1 MARHFTVTLTSG
13 TNVGPYDIY
22 YDQINANNFAKLYG
36 TTNNADDLTL
46 AQVQGGVLVTVPNE
60 ASTLLLQNTNTTF
73 GTDCPSTT
81 VTYNIPGQPVP
92 TATPAP
98 TATPQPTAVPPT
110 ATPVVPTATPVVPT
124 PTPTVP
130 TPTVCRLMDQTPYTF
145 GYSASSFSDAC
156 EQSVTRTVYTTGNLP
171 FTGVVLYEDLAGCIT
186 ADPGFY
192 SNGTTY
198 FTVDQFGEITNT
210 TDCVAPTPVPPTVY
224 EVGART
230 DTGAPFIVS
239 ACGDTCDTA
248 LLTSASTFAN
258 VGVGTIIYSNVNG
271 TVLSGG
277 DTWYGIANSNGSPS
291 KVIQINNSGIV
302 TNDSICV
309 ETPTPTPA
317 LSCFCRTIVVSE
329 SLLDDGFGNDLYYV
343 YADCNGDLTQI
354 NLATAITPDVGDGNV
369 YVGVCASGASNMF
382 RYGPTGDAFV
392 GTEGMNV
399 ITSDT
404 VCTANRDCIPQLP
417 TPTSTPQP
425 TSTSAPATCT
435 EYTVTYPSNASNQFG
450 TWTYTCCDG
459 TSGSLTLGWDQ
470 DGIICAQDGTNITSP
485 QGGTLPQSTGGVCV
499 GCGDGAGPLN
509 CDSYYN
515 NSGQALTGINYYD
528 CDGNYIQDVTVELG
542 EDICASQTPTGGGA
556 GFLLYNGSCNGGGGA
571 IPVPTST
578 PAATPVTYTYWVSA
592 ARQNVTDFCEA
603 PGYTASTMITSAASS
618 INTLL
623 GQQVYD
629 SNGDPYIGGGFGTY
643 AFISTFQG
651 ENSLEPVTPKFVTI
665 DEFGNVDNVGNI
677 DCNGGGGEFIN
688 EV

>member
-22 YDQINANNFAKLYG
+22 YDQINTNNFAKLYG

-98 TATPQPTAVPPT
+98 TSTPQPTAVPPT
-110 ATPVVPTATPVVPT
+110 STPRPT
-124 PTPTVP
+124 
-130 TPTVCRLMDQTPYTF
+130 M
-145 GYSASSFSDAC
+145 
-156 EQSVTRTVYTTGNLP
+156 
-171 FTGVVLYEDLAGCIT
+171 
-186 ADPGFY
+186 
-192 SNGTTY
+192 
-198 FTVDQFGEITNT
+198 
-210 TDCVAPTPVPPTVY
+210 
-224 EVGART
+224 
-230 DTGAPFIVS
+230 
-239 ACGDTCDTA
+239 
-248 LLTSASTFAN
+248 
-258 VGVGTIIYSNVNG
+258 
-271 TVLSGG
+271 
-277 DTWYGIANSNGSPS
+277 
-291 KVIQINNSGIV
+291 
-302 TNDSICV
+302 
-309 ETPTPTPA
+309 A

-329 SLLDDGFGNDLYYV
+329 SLLQDGFGNDLYYV

-354 NLATAITPDVGDGNV
+354 NLATALKPDVGDGNS

-382 RYGPTGDAFV
+382 RYGPTDDAFV

-404 VCTANRDCIPQLP
+404 ACTANIDCFPQLP
-417 TPTSTPQP
+417 TPTPTAVQP
-425 TSTSAPATCT
+425 TPTPTPGPVTCT

-459 TSGSLTLGWDQ
+459 TSGSLTLGRDQ

-499 GCGDGAGPLN
+499 GCGDGAGATPL
-509 CDSYYN
+509 
-515 NSGQALTGINYYD
+515 
-528 CDGNYIQDVTVELG
+528 
-542 EDICASQTPTGGGA
+542 
-556 GFLLYNGSCNGGGGA
+556 
-571 IPVPTST
+571 PTST

-592 ARQNVTDFCEA
+592 ARQNVTDFCEL

-629 SNGDPYIGGGFGTY
+629 SNGDPYTGGGFGTY
-643 AFISTFQG
+643 TFISTFQG
-651 ENSLEPVTPKFVTI
+651 ENSLEPVTPKFVTL
-665 DEFGNVDNVGNI
+665 DGFGNVDNVGNI
-677 DCNGGGGEFIN
+677 VCNGGGGGGGNGGGGGGEDQIN
-688 EV
+688 EL